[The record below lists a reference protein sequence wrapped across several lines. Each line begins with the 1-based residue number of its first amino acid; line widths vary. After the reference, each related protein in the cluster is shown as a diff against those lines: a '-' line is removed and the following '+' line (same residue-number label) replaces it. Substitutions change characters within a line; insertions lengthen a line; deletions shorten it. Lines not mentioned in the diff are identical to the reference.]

1 MRFLQRVPTIIA
13 ASTALFVCA
22 STVAMGAV
30 VTAPGGSFAAN
41 AIWDEAAFS
50 ESSLEGQGLVF
61 DILDVTGFAAGNSEF
76 DCDDCELS
84 FSGPHES
91 FASNPGG
98 GGGGSIGGSGS
109 QGGLH
114 GAPFLTTPNAQGTPA
129 SSSRSDA
136 PGQIKKSGSTNSD
149 PGPVPGGAPP
159 SWSAADVAPPSFAP
173 PAICTDSVSQCAP
186 ILPEQFDDIDTPGVE
201 PEPRAPTAPEPGSM
215 ILLGTGM
222 IGLAVAVRRRLRR

>member
-1 MRFLQRVPTIIA
+1 MRSLQRVPTIIA
-13 ASTALFVCA
+13 ASTALFICA
-22 STVAMGAV
+22 STAAMGAV
-30 VTAPGGSFAAN
+30 VKAPGGSSAAN

-76 DCDDCELS
+76 DSDDGELS

-98 GGGGSIGGSGS
+98 GGGSIGGSGWP
-109 QGGLH
+109 GGLH
-114 GAPFLTTPNAQGTPA
+114 GAPFLTTPNARAFPA
-129 SSSRSDA
+129 SNSRSDA
-136 PGQIKKSGSTNSD
+136 PGQIKKSGSD
-149 PGPVPGGAPP
+149 LGPVTGVAPAP
-159 SWSAADVAPPSFAP
+159 SAVADAAPPSFAP
-173 PAICTDSVSQCAP
+173 PAICTDSVNQCAP
-186 ILPEQFDDIDTPGVE
+186 ILPEQFDDIDTPGAE
-201 PEPRAPTAPEPGSM
+201 PQPRAPTAPEPGSM

>member
-1 MRFLQRVPTIIA
+1 MRSLQRVPTIIA
-13 ASTALFVCA
+13 ASTALLVCA

-30 VTAPGGSFAAN
+30 VKAPGGSAAAN

-91 FASNPGG
+91 FASAARRWGRRLNR
-98 GGGGSIGGSGS
+98 
-109 QGGLH
+109 GLRMAGRTA
-114 GAPFLTTPNAQGTPA
+114 GAPFLTTPNGRAFPA
-129 SSSRSDA
+129 SSSRLKCAWPNQEVRLDELGDWARHRRRVDCGWTRLRHRSRRR
-136 PGQIKKSGSTNSD
+136 Q
-149 PGPVPGGAPP
+149 
-159 SWSAADVAPPSFAP
+159 FAP
-173 PAICTDSVSQCAP
+173 TPSASAP
-186 ILPEQFDDIDTPGVE
+186 RFCRSSSTTSTLQVPSLSL
-201 PEPRAPTAPEPGSM
+201 RATTAPEPGSM

>member
-1 MRFLQRVPTIIA
+1 MRSLQRVPTIIA
-13 ASTALFVCA
+13 ASTALLVCA

-30 VTAPGGSFAAN
+30 VKAPDGSAAAN

-91 FASNPGG
+91 FASAPGG
-98 GGGGSIGGSGS
+98 GGGGSIGGSGWP
-109 QGGLH
+109 G
-114 GAPFLTTPNAQGTPA
+114 GAPFLTTPNGRAFPA
-129 SSSRSDA
+129 SSSRSNA
-136 PGQIKKSGSTNSD
+136 PGQIKKSGSTNSET
-149 PGPVPGGAPP
+149 GPVTGGA
-159 SWSAADVAPPSFAP
+159 STAADAAPPSFAP

-186 ILPEQFDDIDTPGVE
+186 ILPEQFDDIDTPSTE
-201 PEPRAPTAPEPGSM
+201 PEPPATTAPEPGSM

-222 IGLAVAVRRRLRR
+222 IGLAVAVRRRLGR

>member
-1 MRFLQRVPTIIA
+1 MRSLQRVPTIIA
-13 ASTALFVCA
+13 ASTALLVCA

-30 VTAPGGSFAAN
+30 VKAPGGSAAAN

-61 DILDVTGFAAGNSEF
+61 DILDVTGFAARNSEF

-98 GGGGSIGGSGS
+98 GSAGSIGGSGW

-114 GAPFLTTPNAQGTPA
+114 GAPFLTKPNGQAFPA
-129 SSSRSDA
+129 SSSRSSA
-136 PGQIKKSGSTNSD
+136 PGQIKKSDSTNSD
-149 PGPVPGGAPP
+149 TEPVTG
-159 SWSAADVAPPSFAP
+159 SASTAAPPSFAP
-173 PAICTDSVSQCAP
+173 PAICTDSVSECAP
-186 ILPEQFDDIDTPGVE
+186 ILPEQFDDIDTPSTE
-201 PEPRAPTAPEPGSM
+201 PEPPATTAPEPGSM

>member
-1 MRFLQRVPTIIA
+1 MRSLQRVPTIIA

-30 VTAPGGSFAAN
+30 VKAPGGSSAAN
-41 AIWDEAAFS
+41 AIWDEKALS

-76 DCDDCELS
+76 DCDDCDLS

-91 FASNPGG
+91 FASAPSG
-98 GGGGSIGGSGS
+98 GGGGSIGGSGWP
-109 QGGLH
+109 GGVH
-114 GAPFLTTPNAQGTPA
+114 GAPFLTKPNGQAFPA

-136 PGQIKKSGSTNSD
+136 PGQIKKSDSMNSE
-149 PGPVPGGAPP
+149 PGPVTGGAPP
-159 SWSAADVAPPSFAP
+159 SWSAADAAPPFAP
-173 PAICTDSVSQCAP
+173 PAICTDSVSECAP
-186 ILPEQFDDIDTPGVE
+186 ILPEQFDDIDTPGTE
-201 PEPRAPTAPEPGSM
+201 PEPRTPTAPEPGSM

>member
-1 MRFLQRVPTIIA
+1 MRSLRRVPTIIA
-13 ASTALFVCA
+13 ASTALFICA

-30 VTAPGGSFAAN
+30 VKAPGGSSAAN
-41 AIWDEAAFS
+41 AIWDEQALS

-84 FSGPHES
+84 FSGAHES
-91 FASNPGG
+91 FASNTGG

-109 QGGLH
+109 QGRLH
-114 GAPFLTTPNAQGTPA
+114 GAPFLTTPNAPGTPA

-136 PGQIKKSGSTNSD
+136 PGQIKKSGSSD
-149 PGPVPGGAPP
+149 PGPVIGGAPP

-186 ILPEQFDDIDTPGVE
+186 ILPEQFDDIDTPGAE
-201 PEPRAPTAPEPGSM
+201 PQPRAPTAPEPGSM

>member
-1 MRFLQRVPTIIA
+1 MRSLQRVPTIIA
-13 ASTALFVCA
+13 ASMALFVCA

-30 VTAPGGSFAAN
+30 VKAPGGSSAAN
-41 AIWDEAAFS
+41 AIWDEKAFS

-61 DILDVTGFAAGNSEF
+61 DILDVTGFAAGNSAF

-91 FASNPGG
+91 VASAPGS
-98 GGGGSIGGSGS
+98 GGGGSIGGSGWP
-109 QGGLH
+109 
-114 GAPFLTTPNAQGTPA
+114 GAPFLTTPNAPGTPA
-129 SSSRSDA
+129 SNSRSDA

-149 PGPVPGGAPP
+149 PGPVTGGAPP

-186 ILPEQFDDIDTPGVE
+186 ILPEQFDDIDTPGAE
-201 PEPRAPTAPEPGSM
+201 PEPRTPTAPEPGSM